1 MNGAP
6 TDASH
11 SEPVSGDEPGSILH
25 MKRPRNG
32 FHPGSQL
39 RYLVG
44 RITTVS
50 PQVSRNASTR
60 FSIPVSRF
68 RFSVREIKLAA
79 LA

>member
-1 MNGAP
+1 MESP

-11 SEPVSGDEPGSILH
+11 SERVWGDEPKSILH

-32 FHPGSQL
+32 FPAGSQL

-50 PQVSRNASTR
+50 LQASRNASTR
-60 FSIPVSRF
+60 FSIPGSRF
-68 RFSVREIKLAA
+68 RFAVRGIQLAP

>member
-1 MNGAP
+1 MHP
-6 TDASH
+6 MASRFREGTRIY
-11 SEPVSGDEPGSILH
+11 ST

-32 FHPGSQL
+32 IHPGSQL

-50 PQVSRNASTR
+50 PQASRNASTR
-60 FSIPVSRF
+60 FSIPASRF